1 QLVRRERDFT
11 GVKFDWKD
19 LKDKKEIHE
28 KTFDTITD
36 LFQDIIS
43 FQQKYVDPVLD
54 VRGAEIASMGE
65 KLGQKGTKDFGVSN
79 VPFASRT
86 FNAVRQLLFSLTAED
101 VANQAIEDL
110 KAGRKVTIAVANTM
124 ESFLKDLG
132 LNNGDTIGNLD
143 FAIVLQKGIDSVFK
157 YQETVN

>member
-1 QLVRRERDFT
+1 
-11 GVKFDWKD
+11 
-19 LKDKKEIHE
+19 
-28 KTFDTITD
+28 
-36 LFQDIIS
+36 
-43 FQQKYVDPVLD
+43 
-54 VRGAEIASMGE
+54 
-65 KLGQKGTKDFGVSN
+65 
-79 VPFASRT
+79 
-86 FNAVRQLLFSLTAED
+86 

-157 YQETVN
+157 YQETVNGVPTKKVLPLTSLSPAGRAEYARISGKINTTVSGITISPIDHITSLLEKAGYKVGELTGRDSQIRFTDDGKGIMHRRTDKDKNKLAADFNSGKLD